1 MIGPRIKLAR
11 EVCGITQA
19 ELADIIG
26 TTQSGVAS
34 MEAGVY
40 RPSPQFLKT
49 IASTTGF
56 APSFFDRGEIPEF
69 PYGTLLYRAQNSVKQ
84 GPKAKAHA
92 LCHIAFELGCMLAS
106 RLKRVSVNIPRLSEE
121 ASKCA
126 QITRASFGLSPN
138 SVIKDLTMCLE
149 RNGAWVFALPM
160 EVEGFDGFSS
170 WSGHD
175 LGRPI
180 IALMGGKTPYR
191 EVFTISEELGH
202 LVMHSPLRVSVAEAD
217 DEARKFAQEFLLP
230 AEAMEAEMHPPL
242 TLSGLATLKKRWG
255 VSMAF
260 LAKRAAS
267 LSFISRNQH
276 RYLVQEI
283 RSKGW
288 DKKEPGDENAI
299 HEKPRMV
306 RKMAEMLYGKPLDL
320 TRLSKD
326 SGLSPK
332 LLRDTLGLEPSEA
345 RVLEF
350 KKTS

>member
-19 ELADIIG
+19 ELADMIG

-34 MEAGVY
+34 MEGGIY
-40 RPSPQFLKT
+40 RPSTQFLKT
-49 IASTTGF
+49 IASHTGF
-56 APSFFDRGEIPEF
+56 ASSFFDRGEIPEF
-69 PYGTLLYRAQNSVKQ
+69 PYGTLLYRAQTSVKQ
-84 GPKAKAHA
+84 SPKTKAHA
-92 LCHIAFELGCMLAS
+92 LCHVAFELGCMLAS
-106 RLKRVSVNIPRLSEE
+106 RLKKVAVNIPRLSEE
-121 ASKCA
+121 PAKCA

-138 SVIKDLTMCLE
+138 SVIKEVTLCLE
-149 RNGAWVFALPM
+149 RNGAWVFSLPM
-160 EVEGFDGFSS
+160 TVEGFDGFSS
-170 WSGHD
+170 WAGHD

-191 EVFTISEELGH
+191 GIFTISEELGH

-217 DEARKFAQEFLLP
+217 KEARKFAQEFLLP
-230 AEAMEAEMHPPL
+230 AEAMESEMQPPI
-242 TLSGLATLKKRWG
+242 TLSDLASLKKRWG

-260 LAKRAAS
+260 LAKRAES
-267 LSFISRNQH
+267 LSLITRNQH

-283 RSKGW
+283 RSHGW
-288 DKKEPGDENAI
+288 DTQEPGDENAI
-299 HEKPRMV
+299 REKPRII
-306 RKMAEMLYGKPLDL
+306 RKMAEMLYGKPVDL

-332 LLRDTLGLEPSEA
+332 LLRDTLGLEPSTA

-350 KKTS
+350 KQTS